1 MEKALISIGKKE
13 LQNMIDDGKEVE
25 VNCHFCN
32 KHYVFQVPELEELLK
47 KAQR

>member
-1 MEKALISIGKKE
+1 MADTEKLVF
-13 LQNMIDDGKEVE
+13 QTDDGKEVE